1 MEQSV
6 ELRRSQDSYGTRYL
20 GAILADNG
28 DVRIEGQDLGSGL
41 QEIFGEG
48 ITEYEYIITIRA
60 QDVPA
65 LLEALG
71 AKGDV
76 LVALQKLFSDPAAEE
91 PKSFL
96 DKHNVPYEFW
106 NRMGD

>member
-1 MEQSV
+1 MEKSV

-20 GAILADNG
+20 GAILTENG

-48 ITEYEYIITIRA
+48 ITEYEYIFTIMA
-60 QDVPA
+60 QAVPA
-65 LLEALG
+65 LLNALG
-71 AKGDV
+71 AKGNV
-76 LVALQKLFSDPAAEE
+76 LVALQRQFTDPAAED
-91 PKSFL
+91 PKTFL
-96 DKHNVPYEFW
+96 DKHEVPYEFW